1 MEFSETETDRQQSR
15 RHQLFHILPLYNV
28 SLTGHTALGAFTVAI
43 GAGVS
48 QHYLKATNKS
58 AFYSFNA
65 TFMNELA
72 WSAFVSQDLFFRF
85 ATGEY
90 RFYGRQYRDE
100 LYEVTP
106 RVNFVSAGV
115 GFFIPQF
122 RRFARSFY

>member
-1 MEFSETETDRQQSR
+1 
-15 RHQLFHILPLYNV
+15 
-28 SLTGHTALGAFTVAI
+28 
-43 GAGVS
+43 
-48 QHYLKATNKS
+48 
-58 AFYSFNA
+58 
-65 TFMNELA
+65 MNELA

-100 LYEVTP
+100 LYKVTP